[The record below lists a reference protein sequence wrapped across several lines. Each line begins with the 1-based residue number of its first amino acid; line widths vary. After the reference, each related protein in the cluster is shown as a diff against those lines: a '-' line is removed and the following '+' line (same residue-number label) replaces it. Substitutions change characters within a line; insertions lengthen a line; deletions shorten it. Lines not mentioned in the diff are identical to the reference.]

1 MIQSVFPRSLQNPEA
16 QQKNSQVAKAR
27 QNVNPSQVAKKVLVG
42 FKRER
47 KWEKLGELNQSR
59 IRERGGVDLGIFI

>member
-47 KWEKLGELNQSR
+47 K
-59 IRERGGVDLGIFI
+59 